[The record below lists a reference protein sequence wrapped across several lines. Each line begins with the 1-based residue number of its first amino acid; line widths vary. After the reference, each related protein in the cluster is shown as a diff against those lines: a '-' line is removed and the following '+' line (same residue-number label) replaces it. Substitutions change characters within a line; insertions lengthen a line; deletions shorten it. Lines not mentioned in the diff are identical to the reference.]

1 MTPEEQDKLESKI
14 LGDHRW
20 RTQGRPRTDRTH
32 IPPHAGSGRLLLQLP
47 QRRRIKKPTKQNMTH
62 QPNPKEIKFQ
72 TIGTRA
78 VVSKKITDEQA
89 AEILQNNPSITQVD
103 TPTGYYPRPT
113 P

>member
-1 MTPEEQDKLESKI
+1 MKT
-14 LGDHRW
+14 
-20 RTQGRPRTDRTH
+20 
-32 IPPHAGSGRLLLQLP
+32 
-47 QRRRIKKPTKQNMTH
+47 
-62 QPNPKEIKFQ
+62 QPNPKEIKFK

-103 TPTGYYPRPT
+103 TPTGYYPRPK

>member
-1 MTPEEQDKLESKI
+1 
-14 LGDHRW
+14 
-20 RTQGRPRTDRTH
+20 
-32 IPPHAGSGRLLLQLP
+32 
-47 QRRRIKKPTKQNMTH
+47 MTH

-78 VVSKKITDEQA
+78 VVSKKITPEQA

-103 TPTGYYPRPT
+103 TPAGYYPRPK